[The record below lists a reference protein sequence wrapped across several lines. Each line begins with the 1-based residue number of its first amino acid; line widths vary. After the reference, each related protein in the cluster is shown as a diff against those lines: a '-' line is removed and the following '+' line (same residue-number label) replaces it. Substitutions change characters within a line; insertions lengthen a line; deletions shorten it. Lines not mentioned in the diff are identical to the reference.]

1 MLDGMDQRTSWRH
14 VVSLLSMENAPSPP
28 PSDYFLA
35 FQILYAKFYA
45 FFNVKWI
52 FLIALFIFEVGS
64 LICAVS
70 PTSNALIVG
79 RAIAGLGGYVRHA
92 LSSCSLHTDMTSRA
106 GIFTGVTTAITWVAP
121 KELRPM
127 LTGIGGGIYGFSSVF
142 GPVVSISSFISMDQT
157 NQLLSWEEYSQIR

>member
-1 MLDGMDQRTSWRH
+1 MDQHTSWRH
-14 VVSLLSMENAPSPP
+14 AVSLLSENAPSPLSSNP
-28 PSDYFLA
+28 CPA

-52 FLIALFIFEVGS
+52 FLIALFIFEIGS

-70 PTSNALIVG
+70 PTSNAFIVG
-79 RAIAGLGGYVRHA
+79 RAIAGLGGYARHA
-92 LSSCSLHTDMTSRA
+92 LSSCLSDADMTSRA
-106 GIFTGVTTAITWVAP
+106 GIFTGVTTAVTWVAP

-142 GPVVSISSFISMDQT
+142 GPVVSVLNFISMSPI
-157 NQLLSWEEYSQIR
+157 NQLLSWEEYSQMR